1 MVRVCLQF
9 VQHREA
15 ANTWPPLKQ
24 RQNLSNRSS
33 AIEQTSWSIK
43 QVMHSEF
50 DYINQSCS
58 AKGKIAP
65 AMLLPHEE
73 SRHCLLLFCSQMT
86 LGKLYCRMDKVAKKR
101 KREEKAKKKI
111 KAEITLSIEKNPFP
125 AKKQTVRSYRIYILP
140 KEKASS
146 ALIQLESVIS
156 YQFRVC
162 MKEQAP
168 AAIAPSKKIS
178 HWANL
183 CFSVHTTV
191 QTCALKT
198 SEAFQAVSD
207 KKFKIA
213 SQREWDL
220 TAQIIWQCCVIVQL
234 YTSEGTLPAAK

>member
-1 MVRVCLQF
+1 MLRDKRLGFMVRVCLQF

-111 KAEITLSIEKNPFP
+111 KQKLH
-125 AKKQTVRSYRIYILP
+125 
-140 KEKASS
+140 
-146 ALIQLESVIS
+146 
-156 YQFRVC
+156 C
-162 MKEQAP
+162 
-168 AAIAPSKKIS
+168 PSKRILFQQRS
-178 HWANL
+178 RQWVL
-183 CFSVHTTV
+183 TV
-191 QTCALKT
+191 YIFCLG
-198 SEAFQAVSD
+198 
-207 KKFKIA
+207 
-213 SQREWDL
+213 RRHH
-220 TAQIIWQCCVIVQL
+220 QL
-234 YTSEGTLPAAK
+234 LFN